1 MAINKLVYYGDV
13 LFDTTEATISADNI
27 LSGYKGV
34 DKSGNMITGTC
45 TYNADTS
52 GSTATADEILI
63 GETAW
68 ANGSKVTGTMPNKGG
83 VTGTISTKDGQYS
96 IPAGYHDGSGKVSI
110 SATEKS
116 KIVAGN
122 IKKDVT
128 ILGVTGTLE
137 TGSQEVRQDKTVTPS
152 NVQQIITPDS
162 GYTCLGQVTVNA
174 IPYVESANQYGTTV
188 TIG

>member
-1 MAINKLVYYGDV
+1 MINKLIYFGET
-13 LFDTTEATISADNI
+13 LFDTTGATISADKI

-34 DKSGNMITGTC
+34 DKSGSMITGTC

-52 GSTATADEILI
+52 GATAQPDEILL

-68 ANGSKVTGTMPNKGG
+68 ANGSKVTGTMPNNGG
-83 VTGTISTKDGQYS
+83 VTGTISTKDGQYTV
-96 IPAGYHDGSGKVSI
+96 PAGYHDGSGKVGI
-110 SATEKS
+110 SATEKA

-122 IKKDVT
+122 IKKNVT

-137 TGSQEVRQDKTVTPS
+137 TGTPEVSQDKTVTPTKT
-152 NVQQIITPDS
+152 QQIVTPDA

-174 IPYVESANQYGTTV
+174 IPYVESANQFGTTV